1 MGRLEEIISEI
12 KSSKN
17 YRGQIFKGFHFK
29 RKEEKLYDIEKLESQ
44 RAKNILI
51 HLLELLNIDNLSH
64 QQGDLLEHIISGYS
78 VGLFTNIGSGKR
90 TGLAI
95 ASSLFS
101 LYSGKTVLIICKN
114 EKKAKALSKRFSNEI
129 RNYINLAGIEK
140 ESFSVDITT
149 DIIITTDKN
158 IKRLLLTSFEKIQ
171 EWFSTL
177 GLIVIEDITDFNT
190 ARLTHLRGL
199 RTLISLMKKDEEE
212 LQFLLT
218 GGPIGN
224 GIEVLKDI
232 SGKIEKEELH
242 AITTDTRQKKSF
254 NLLYW
259 IPPYLIDKRAG
270 KDIVYRRDFYEEL
283 GIFVSILRE
292 QKKLLVFHSYAT
304 ISKDQINNLLKK
316 WDFEGDIKI
325 INSLNDLEM
334 EEFGKFDSM
343 VLLGLPKD
351 IRSLPSTLGNI
362 LNENSVV
369 GAIMPDDPFSH
380 YVIRSNKDFEE
391 YPKPEIIL
399 SKENLFIDYFYFAFY
414 LYIKNLSKINKDQLE
429 NLKITNFNDI
439 FKILQKKNILIEGS
453 GEFFNIDREKL
464 VSEISSDAI
473 QNFSSN
479 ITSIDLDREIFFS
492 DSTYFPEKFFHGAI
506 HYINEVPFQLVK
518 EDRKYKFMTF
528 GGIAPVKRV
537 PIIEYKL
544 NKKEDK
550 VTQKG
555 TFNISRYKCELE
567 TNLIGYKEY
576 TSFTQHPDEGEII
589 KFENP
594 DNYIK
599 NSFIIEVDINSIAH
613 EFCHLLKIWIPVF
626 YKNFFDLY
634 GLFFENK
641 KIYFYSYLF
650 QKEDIKN
657 LMLLLTTVLRKAM
670 EISNNLLLNICPS
683 TQACPYCL
691 DILECNSIDQS
702 LNKQKA
708 LEYLNNKFNFS
719 SSGYI
724 QFKYNGFKYKEAQ
737 RYYEETAEKVFK
749 IFENKLEL
757 HINNKA
763 TLVAVRG
770 KDLPPGVVGLF
781 TGDKVMII
789 ELLNESKATEVIAH
803 EYGHNWD
810 SEWGGRTLN
819 YPPDLKG
826 DKEVEKILGK
836 LISEGFAQWAAF
848 KVMDFYGLESS
859 LSGIYLWPFDEYGE
873 GFRVLYWLEDELGF
887 KAVLDFVKTG
897 KVIASDGKEWGLV
910 EILEKS
916 GFKARVIQFVL
927 GKKKEEKKEKEKK
940 KLSKKESET

>member
-1 MGRLEEIISEI
+1 MERLEEIISEI
-12 KSSKN
+12 KSSKK
-17 YRGQIFKGFHFK
+17 YRGQILKGFCFK

-64 QQGDLLEHIISGYS
+64 QQGDLLEHIISGFS
-78 VGLFTNIGSGKR
+78 VGVFTNIGSGKR
-90 TGLAI
+90 TGITI

-129 RNYINLAGIEK
+129 RNYINLIGIDK

-158 IKRLLLTSFEKIQ
+158 IKKLLLTSFEKIQ

-177 GLIVIEDITDFNT
+177 GLIVIDDITDFNT

-199 RTLISLMKKDEEE
+199 RTLISLMKKDDGK

-242 AITTDTRQKKSF
+242 AITSDSRQKQSF

-270 KDIVYRRDFYEEL
+270 KDIVYRRDFYKEL

-292 QKKLLVFHSYAT
+292 QKKLLVLHSYAT
-304 ISKDQINNLLKK
+304 VSKDQINNLLKK

-334 EEFGKFDSM
+334 EEFGNFDSM

-369 GAIMPDDPFSH
+369 GVIMPDDPFSH
-380 YVIRSNKDFEE
+380 SVIRSNKDFENFS
-391 YPKPEIIL
+391 KPEIIL
-399 SKENLFIDYFYFAFY
+399 CKENLYIDYFYFAFY

-429 NLKITNFNDI
+429 NLKISNFKDI
-439 FKILQKKNILIEGS
+439 LEILKKENILLEGS
-453 GEFFNIDREKL
+453 GEFFDIDRERL
-464 VSEISSDAI
+464 VSEINSEAV
-473 QNFSSN
+473 QNFSN
-479 ITSIDLDREIFFS
+479 IVTSIEVDREKYFV

-506 HYINEVPFQLVK
+506 YYINEVPFQLVK
-518 EDRKYKFMTF
+518 EDRIYKFMTF

-544 NKKEDK
+544 DKKEDK
-550 VTQKG
+550 ATQKG

-567 TNLIGYKEY
+567 TNLLGYKEY
-576 TSFTQHPDEGEII
+576 TSFAQHPSEGEII

-594 DNYIK
+594 ENYTK
-599 NSFIIEVDINSIAH
+599 NPYVIEVDINSTAH
-613 EFCHLLKIWIPVF
+613 EICHLLKIWIPVF

-634 GLFFENK
+634 GLFFENE
-641 KIYFYSYLF
+641 KIYIYSYLS
-650 QKEDIKN
+650 QKENIKN

-670 EISNNLLLNICPS
+670 EMSNNLLLNICPS

-691 DILECNSIDQS
+691 EIMECGSTDQS

-708 LEYLNNKFNFS
+708 LEYLNKKFNFS

-724 QFKYNGFKYKEAQ
+724 QFKYNGFKHKEAQ
-737 RYYEETAEKVFK
+737 PYYEESADKVFK
-749 IFENKLEL
+749 VFEKKLDL

-763 TLVAVRG
+763 TPVAVRG
-770 KDLPPGVVGLF
+770 KDLPPGVVGQF

-789 ELLNESKATEVIAH
+789 ELLNESKAIEVIAH

-810 SEWGGRTLN
+810 NEWGGRTLN
-819 YPPDLKG
+819 FPPELRG
-826 DKEVEKILGK
+826 DKEIEKILGK
-836 LISEGFAQWAAF
+836 LVSEGFAQWAAF

-859 LSGIYLWPFDEYGE
+859 ISGIYLWPFDEYGE

-897 KVIASDGKEWGLV
+897 KVITPQGEEWGLP
-910 EILEKS
+910 EILERS

-927 GKKKEEKKEKEKK
+927 NKKKKKSKNEKKNK
-940 KLSKKESET
+940 SS